1 MRLGMQLTVKEVV
14 KTVKAAGYTGE
25 IPQVPSILIGA
36 VDMSPLEVTG
46 LYHTLAAEG
55 VYTPLHAIR
64 EVLNAEGQPLK
75 RYPVVL
81 DQRFSVQST
90 FELQHALQAVLREGT
105 GRSVYNSFPESLPLA
120 GKTGTTN
127 DQRDSWFAGFSGEHL
142 AVVWVGK
149 DDNAKTP
156 LSGASGALQVWA
168 DLMRQLPTQGVNQ
181 QPPEGVSFDW
191 IDASTG
197 LLSSEQC
204 EGAMWLPLHNDF
216 KPKESAECKIK
227 ENPGEEHWWQKIF

>member
-1 MRLGMQLTVKEVV
+1 M
-14 KTVKAAGYTGE
+14 
-25 IPQVPSILIGA
+25 
-36 VDMSPLEVTG
+36 
-46 LYHTLAAEG
+46 
-55 VYTPLHAIR
+55 
-64 EVLNAEGQPLK
+64 
-75 RYPVVL
+75 
-81 DQRFSVQST
+81 
-90 FELQHALQAVLREGT
+90 
-105 GRSVYNSFPESLPLA
+105 YNSFPESLPLA

-181 QPPEGVSFDW
+181 QAPEGVSFDW
-191 IDASTG
+191 IDANTG
-197 LLSSEQC
+197 LLSAEQC

-227 ENPGEEHWWQKIF
+227 ANTGEEHWWQKIF